1 MIRTSWPVQTFGVLK
16 VSVLDSRPAFTAG
29 RVVHDVPLGG
39 REPQQEKRMK
49 AAMTRR
55 GQARTVLAMLCAAIS
70 ATPLASASAQR
81 DRDSEQERS
90 RRLGGV
96 PRDVALEVTSVWNA
110 PATRRVR
117 GDFAL
122 APTDTVRGDLAVLGG
137 RTRLAGVVT
146 GQVVVLNGDAT
157 LVGDARI
164 ERSLTIIGGTLESPE
179 RPNVGGE
186 IRVWSAAYRYHEVG
200 DTLVAE
206 TDFFSRWSRWM
217 RDDERGSTGSTNSDL
232 LVTTA
237 HTYTRVEGLPIYVGP
252 RVRTRS
258 GDTRVRAELFGIFRT
273 GDALRWKRENLGH
286 RVLVEVRQGNDA
298 GVAIGGRLFDEVDA
312 VEKWQLTDT
321 EVGLNAFLF
330 TRDYRDYWQRHGGQ
344 GYVSLFAGRG
354 SELRASYGEE
364 RWSSRRARNVLSI
377 VNDNVPWRVNPL
389 ADEGVMKL
397 LTLSATFDTRNSP
410 KDPRSGWYLRG
421 EYEHGDGMLSRVHSI
436 GAAAPLETDA
446 VYSRALLDL
455 RRYNR
460 LGPGGSLNMRA
471 VLGGWIDGDPLP
483 AQRRFSVSGI
493 DALPGFDFR
502 RQLNDADVGT
512 CAVGDEQAY
521 AARGRPSL
529 CDRMALL
536 QIEWKG
542 DFRIDLFGNDEDFGD
557 RRWVFSRV
565 KADGAWVV
573 FANSG
578 RGWLVGPR
586 GTNNVLYPKGSV
598 PDLKSWRT
606 DLGGGFDFGNFGVYV
621 AQAVSQ
627 SGMSPNVYL
636 RLSRRF

>member
-1 MIRTSWPVQTFGVLK
+1 
-16 VSVLDSRPAFTAG
+16 
-29 RVVHDVPLGG
+29 
-39 REPQQEKRMK
+39 MK
-49 AAMTRR
+49 AGMARR
-55 GQARTVLAMLCAAIS
+55 GQARMVLVVLGAVLGAM
-70 ATPLASASAQR
+70 PWASAQAQR
-81 DRDSEQERS
+81 DPDEERA
-90 RRLGGV
+90 RRIGSV
-96 PRDVALEVTSVWNA
+96 PREVALEVTALWNA

-122 APTDTVRGDLAVLGG
+122 AMTDTVRGDLAVLGG
-137 RTRLAGVVT
+137 RARLAGVVT
-146 GQVVVLNGDAT
+146 GQVVVLNGDAS
-157 LVGDARI
+157 LIDGARI
-164 ERSLTIIGGTLESPE
+164 ERSLTVIGGTFESPE
-179 RPNVGGE
+179 RPSVGGE

-200 DTLVAE
+200 DTLVADL
-206 TDFFSRWSRWM
+206 DFLSRWSRWM
-217 RDDERGSTGSTNSDL
+217 REDERGTTGRTKSDL

-237 HTYTRVEGLPIYVGP
+237 HTYNRVEGLPIWVGP
-252 RVRTRS
+252 RFRTRS
-258 GDTRVRAELFGIFRT
+258 GDTRVRAEVFGIFRT
-273 GDALRWKRENLGH
+273 GDQLTWERENLGH
-286 RVLVEVRQGNDA
+286 RMLLELRQGNTA

-330 TRDYRDYWQRHGGQ
+330 TRDYRDYWQRHGSQ

-377 VNDNVPWRVNPL
+377 VNDDVPWRVNPL

-397 LTLSATFDTRNSP
+397 LTVSGTFDTRNSP
-410 KDPRSGWYLRG
+410 KDPRAGWYLRG
-421 EYEHGDGMLSRVHSI
+421 EYEHGDGRLIRVGVPFV
-436 GAAAPLETDA
+436 GAEDEEPPVA
-446 VYSRALLDL
+446 YSRALLDL

-460 LGPGGSLNMRA
+460 LGPNGSLNMRA
-471 VLGGWIDGDPLP
+471 VVGGWISGDPLP

-502 RQLNDADVGT
+502 RQRNDTDVGT

-542 DFRIDLFGNDEDFGD
+542 DFRVNLFGNDDDLGD
-557 RRWVFSRV
+557 RRWVFSRM

-586 GTNNVLYPKGSV
+586 DGGNLRYPKGSV
-598 PDLKSWRT
+598 PDITSWRT

-621 AQAVSQ
+621 AQAVSE
-627 SGMSPNVYL
+627 SGPSPHVYL
-636 RLSRRF
+636 RLGRRF

>member
-1 MIRTSWPVQTFGVLK
+1 
-16 VSVLDSRPAFTAG
+16 
-29 RVVHDVPLGG
+29 
-39 REPQQEKRMK
+39 MK

-55 GQARTVLAMLCAAIS
+55 GQARMALAVLCVAMS
-70 ATPLASASAQR
+70 ALPLGSASAQR
-81 DRDSEQERS
+81 DRDPDQDGS

-96 PRDVALEVTSVWNA
+96 PREVALEVTAVWNA

-122 APTDTVRGDLAVLGG
+122 APMDTVRGDLAVLGG
-137 RTRLAGVVT
+137 RVRLAGVVT
-146 GQVVVLNGDAT
+146 GQVVVLNGDAA
-157 LVGDARI
+157 LVDGARI
-164 ERSLTIIGGTLESPE
+164 ERALTVIGGRLEAPE
-179 RPNVGGE
+179 RPIVAGE
-186 IRVWSAAYRYHEVG
+186 IRVWSAAYRYREVG

-206 TDFFSRWSRWM
+206 LDFFSRWSRWIG
-217 RDDERGSTGSTNSDL
+217 DDARGSGNSTNSDL

-237 HTYTRVEGLPIYVGP
+237 HTYNRVEGLPIYVGP
-252 RVRTRS
+252 RFRARS
-258 GDTRVRAELFGIFRT
+258 GDTRVRAEVFGIFRT
-273 GDALRWKRENLGH
+273 GDQLNWKGENLGH
-286 RVLVEVRQGNDA
+286 RVLFEVRQGDHA

-312 VEKWQLTDT
+312 VERWQLTDT

-354 SELRASYGEE
+354 SEVRASYGEE
-364 RWSSRRARNVLSI
+364 RWSSRRARNVPSL

-410 KDPRSGWYLRG
+410 KDPRAGWYLRG
-421 EYEHGDGMLSRVHSI
+421 EYEHGDGRLVRAGTSVLRVE
-436 GAAAPLETDA
+436 GVEAAA

-460 LGPGGSLNMRA
+460 LGPNGSLNMRA
-471 VLGGWIDGDPLP
+471 VVGGWLDGDPLP

-502 RQLNDADVGT
+502 RQLNDTDVGT
-512 CAVGDEQAY
+512 CAVGNEQSY

-529 CDRMALL
+529 CDRLALL
-536 QIEWKG
+536 QVEWKG
-542 DFRIDLFGNDEDFGD
+542 DFRVNLFGNSEDFGD
-557 RRWVFSRV
+557 RRWVFSRM
-565 KADGAWVV
+565 KFDGAWVV
-573 FANSG
+573 FANAG

-586 GTNNVLYPKGSV
+586 DTDNLLYPKGSV
-598 PDLKSWRT
+598 PDIKSWRT

-621 AQAVSQ
+621 AQAVSE
-627 SGMSPNVYL
+627 SGLSPNVYM

>member
-1 MIRTSWPVQTFGVLK
+1 
-16 VSVLDSRPAFTAG
+16 
-29 RVVHDVPLGG
+29 
-39 REPQQEKRMK
+39 MK
-49 AAMTRR
+49 AAITRCD
-55 GQARTVLAMLCAAIS
+55 QARMVLAAIGMALCAM
-70 ATPLASASAQR
+70 PLASASAQR
-81 DRDSEQERS
+81 DRDADQDHS
-90 RRLGGV
+90 RRLGGI
-96 PRDVALEVTSVWNA
+96 PSDVALEVTAVWNA
-110 PATRRVR
+110 PATRRIR

-122 APTDTVRGDLAVLGG
+122 APTDTVRGDLAVLNG
-137 RTRLAGVVT
+137 RARLSGVVT
-146 GQVVVLNGDAT
+146 GQVVVLNGDAA
-157 LVGDARI
+157 LVDGARI
-164 ERSLTIIGGTLESPE
+164 ERALTVIGGTFESPD
-179 RPNVGGE
+179 RSRVGGE

-206 TDFFSRWSRWM
+206 LDFFSRWSRWT
-217 RDDERGSTGSTNSDL
+217 RADESGGTGRTTSDL
-232 LVTTA
+232 MVTTA
-237 HTYTRVEGLPIYVGP
+237 HTYNRVEGLPIYVGP
-252 RVRTRS
+252 RIRVHS
-258 GDTRVRAELFGIFRT
+258 GNTRVHAEVLGIFRT
-273 GDALRWKRENLGH
+273 GDELTWTRENLGH
-286 RVLVEVRQGNDA
+286 RALFEVRQGNSA
-298 GVAIGGRLFDEVDA
+298 GLAIGGRVFDEVDA

-321 EVGLNAFLF
+321 ELGLNAFLF

-344 GYVSLFAGRG
+344 GYVSLFGGRG

-421 EYEHGDGMLSRVHSI
+421 EYEHGNGTLLRTNAIV
-436 GAAAPLETDA
+436 PTTRLETEV

-460 LGPGGSLNMRA
+460 LGPNGSLNLRA
-471 VLGGWIDGDPLP
+471 VVGGWIDGDPLP

-502 RQLNDADVGT
+502 RQRNDTDVGT
-512 CAVGDEQAY
+512 CAVGSDQGY

-529 CDRMALL
+529 CDHMALL

-542 DFRIDLFGNDEDFGD
+542 DFRVNLFGDDDLGD

-578 RGWLVGPR
+578 RGWLVGSR
-586 GTNNVLYPKGSV
+586 GSDNLLYPKGSV
-598 PDLKSWRT
+598 PGITSWRT
-606 DLGGGFDFGNFGVYV
+606 DLGGGFDFGTFGVYV
-621 AQAVSQ
+621 AQAVSE
-627 SGMSPNVYL
+627 GGWSPNVYM
-636 RLSRRF
+636 RLGRRF

>member
-1 MIRTSWPVQTFGVLK
+1 
-16 VSVLDSRPAFTAG
+16 
-29 RVVHDVPLGG
+29 
-39 REPQQEKRMK
+39 MK
-49 AAMTRR
+49 AAMTRH
-55 GQARTVLAMLCAAIS
+55 GQAPMVLAVLS
-70 ATPLASASAQR
+70 ALIGAMPLASASAQR
-81 DRDSEQERS
+81 ERDPNQERA

-96 PRDVALEVTSVWNA
+96 PREIAMEVTSVWNA

-117 GDFAL
+117 GDFSL
-122 APTDTVRGDLAVLGG
+122 ASIDTVRGDLAVLEG
-137 RTRLAGVVT
+137 RVRIAGVVT
-146 GQVVVLNGDAT
+146 GQVVVLNGDAA
-157 LVGDARI
+157 LVDGARI
-164 ERSLTIIGGTLESPE
+164 EHSLTVIGGAFESPD

-186 IRVWSAAYRYHEVG
+186 IRVWSARYRYHEVG
-200 DTLVAE
+200 DTLVAD
-206 TDFFSRWSRWM
+206 TDFFARWSRWM
-217 RDDERGSTGSTNSDL
+217 REDDAGTTGRTDSDL
-232 LVTTA
+232 FVTTA
-237 HTYTRVEGLPIYVGP
+237 HTYNRVEGLPIYVGP
-252 RVRTRS
+252 RFRTRS
-258 GDTRVRAELFGIFRT
+258 GDTRVRAEVFGIFRT
-273 GDALRWKRENLGH
+273 GDQLSWERENLGH
-286 RVLVEVRQGNDA
+286 RVLLELRQGNSTGIA
-298 GVAIGGRLFDEVDA
+298 VGGRLFDEVDA

-377 VNDNVPWRVNPL
+377 VNDDVPWRVNPL

-397 LTLSATFDTRNSP
+397 LTVSGTFDTRNSP
-410 KDPRSGWYLRG
+410 KDPRAGWYLRG
-421 EYEHGDGMLSRVHSI
+421 EYEHGDGRLIRVGVPFV
-436 GAAAPLETDA
+436 GAEDEEPA
-446 VYSRALLDL
+446 VAYSRALLDL

-460 LGPGGSLNMRA
+460 LGPNGSLNMRA
-471 VLGGWIDGDPLP
+471 VVGGWISGDPLP

-502 RQLNDADVGT
+502 RQLNDTDVGT
-512 CAVGDEQAY
+512 CAVGDEQSY

-542 DFRIDLFGNDEDFGD
+542 DFRFNLFGNNDELGD

-586 GTNNVLYPKGSV
+586 DSDNLLSPKGSV
-598 PDLKSWRT
+598 PDIRSWRT
-606 DLGGGFDFGNFGVYV
+606 DLGGGFDFGTFGVYV
-621 AQAVSQ
+621 AQAVSE
-627 SGMSPNVYL
+627 SRLSPNVYL

>member
-1 MIRTSWPVQTFGVLK
+1 MT
-16 VSVLDSRPAFTAG
+16 
-29 RVVHDVPLGG
+29 
-39 REPQQEKRMK
+39 

-55 GQARTVLAMLCAAIS
+55 GQARMVLAVLGVAMS
-70 ATPLASASAQR
+70 AMPLASALAQR
-81 DRDSEQERS
+81 DREPDQQGA

-96 PRDVALEVTSVWNA
+96 PREVALEVTSVWNA

-122 APTDTVRGDLAVLGG
+122 AAMDTVRGDLAVLGG
-137 RTRLAGVVT
+137 RARLAGVVT

-157 LVGDARI
+157 LIDGARI
-164 ERSLTIIGGTLESPE
+164 ERALTVIGGTFESPE

-206 TDFFSRWSRWM
+206 LDFFSRWSRWM
-217 RDDERGSTGSTNSDL
+217 RDDERDNGGSTNSNL

-237 HTYTRVEGLPIYVGP
+237 HTYNRVEGLPIYVGP
-252 RVRTRS
+252 RFSARS
-258 GDTRVRAELFGIFRT
+258 GGTRVRTELVGIFRT
-273 GDALRWKRENLGH
+273 GDQLTWKRENLGH
-286 RVLVEVRQGNDA
+286 RALFEVRQGNKA
-298 GVAIGGRLFDEVDA
+298 GVALGGRLFDEVDA
-312 VEKWQLTDT
+312 VERWQLTET

-344 GYVSLFAGRG
+344 GYISLFAGRG

-377 VNDNVPWRVNPL
+377 VNDNIPWRVNPL

-397 LTLSATFDTRNSP
+397 LTVSATFDTRNSP
-410 KDPRSGWYLRG
+410 KDPRAGWYLRG
-421 EYEHGDGMLSRVHSI
+421 EYEHGDGRLIRAGTSVLRVE
-436 GAAAPLETDA
+436 GEERAA

-460 LGPGGSLNMRA
+460 LGPNASLNMRA
-471 VLGGWIDGDPLP
+471 VVGGWIDGDPLP

-502 RQLNDADVGT
+502 RQLNDTDVGT
-512 CAVGDEQAY
+512 CAVGNEQSY

-542 DFRIDLFGNDEDFGD
+542 DFRINLFGNDEDIGD

-586 GTNNVLYPKGSV
+586 DIDNLLYPKGSV
-598 PDLKSWRT
+598 PDIKSWRT

-621 AQAVSQ
+621 AQAVSE
-627 SGMSPNVYL
+627 SGLSPNVYM